1 MDDQETQLE
10 EGLTEGVRS
19 LIHLDR
25 ALRCVG
31 VPGLLERPH
40 AEAEALVTHVRN
52 AVQRREPGHISD
64 TPGRHTTDGTF
75 TRRWRLI
82 KGGKLTPMRGRD

>member
-1 MDDQETQLE
+1 MDDQVTQLE
-10 EGLTEGVRS
+10 EGLTESVRT

-25 ALRCVG
+25 ALLCVG

-40 AEAEALVTHVRN
+40 AEAEALVMNVRN
-52 AVQRREPGHISD
+52 AVRRRGVGQVADLPDAHMA
-64 TPGRHTTDGTF
+64 DGTF

-82 KGGKLTPMRGRD
+82 KGGKHLP